1 VNRYLASAL
10 VLGLLLI
17 LPTGSSLTH
26 LMQSRSVAHTIAEV
40 EVSIELTWFTDS
52 EVEGLATDGEYF
64 YISTAETA
72 FGNGDAWL
80 YKLFPNGT
88 YIDEVLVRDGTLNH
102 CGGMIFYDGL
112 LWIPLSER
120 AVVPNNPS
128 RIVRYDTDL
137 LFIDEWINSSS
148 IGNVH
153 WGGICILPLLE
164 RVYIGN
170 YGTSNLYVYDLDRT
184 RLNDIRPPPS
194 ENIQDYVEVNGLIY
208 CSKPGASL
216 DEIHVWEAADSY
228 GNSLRSIGVMETDGA
243 SSGLTWLDGAFWTCE
258 GSGSATL
265 YKLGGS
271 VSTFP
276 SANGN
281 DLLLVTTLV
290 SIICLVLGIAIYSK
304 IRR

>member
-1 VNRYLASAL
+1 VHRCLALAL
-10 VLGLLLI
+10 ALGLLLI
-17 LPTGSSLTH
+17 LPTGNSLTH
-26 LMQSRSVAHTIAEV
+26 LKQSQSEAHAIAEV
-40 EVSIELTWFTDS
+40 EISIELTWFADS

-64 YISTAETA
+64 YISTAETV

-102 CGGMIFYDGL
+102 CGGMVFYDGL

-120 AVVPNNPS
+120 GIVPNSPS
-128 RIVRYDTDL
+128 KIVRYDTDL

-153 WGGICILPLLE
+153 WGGICILPQLE

-170 YGTSNLYVYDLDRT
+170 YGTSSLYVYDLDRN
-184 RLNDIRPPPS
+184 RLNDIRPPPT

-216 DEIHVWEAADSY
+216 DEIHVWEAADSH
-228 GNSLRSIGVMETDGA
+228 GNSLRSIDVMETDAA
-243 SSGLTWLDGAFWTCE
+243 SSGLTWFDGAFWTCE
-258 GSGSATL
+258 GSGLATL

-271 VSTFP
+271 VATFP
-276 SANGN
+276 SDNGN
-281 DLLLVTTLV
+281 GLLLATVLV
-290 SIICLVLGIAIYSK
+290 FIICLALGIALYSK
-304 IRR
+304 IRK

>member
-1 VNRYLASAL
+1 MPL

-17 LPTGSSLTH
+17 LPVGSSITH
-26 LMQSRSVAHTIAEV
+26 LMQSQRVGHEIAEV
-40 EVSIELTWFTDS
+40 ELSIELTWFTDS

-64 YISTAETA
+64 YISTAETV

-88 YIDEVLVRDGTLNH
+88 YIDEVLVRNGTLNH
-102 CGGMIFYDGL
+102 CGGMVFYDGL
-112 LWIPLSER
+112 LWIPLSEGWL
-120 AVVPNNPS
+120 VPNNPS
-128 RIVRYDTDL
+128 MIVRYDTSL

-164 RVYIGN
+164 RVYIAN
-170 YGTSNLYVYDLDRT
+170 YGTSNLYVYDLDRN

-194 ENIQDYVEVNGLIY
+194 ENIQDFVEVDGALY

-216 DEIHVWEAADSY
+216 DAIHVWEPADPY
-228 GNSLRSIGVMETDGA
+228 GNSLQSIGVMETDGA
-243 SSGLTWLDGAFWTCE
+243 SSGLTWFDGAFWTCE
-258 GSGSATL
+258 GVGSATL
-265 YKLGGS
+265 HQLSGL

-281 DLLLVTTLV
+281 DLILMTTLV
-290 SIICLVLGIAIYSK
+290 SIICLVLGIAIYLK
-304 IRR
+304 IRK

>member
-1 VNRYLASAL
+1 M
-10 VLGLLLI
+10 
-17 LPTGSSLTH
+17 H
-26 LMQSRSVAHTIAEV
+26 IAEV
-40 EVSIELTWFTDS
+40 ELSIELTWFADS

-64 YISTAETA
+64 YISTAETV

-102 CGGMIFYDGL
+102 CGGMVFYDGL

-120 AVVPNNPS
+120 GLVPNNPS
-128 RIVRYDTDL
+128 KIVRYDTDL
-137 LFIDEWINSSS
+137 LLVDEWINSST

-153 WGGICILPLLE
+153 WGGIFILPQLE

-170 YGTSNLYVYDLDRT
+170 YGTSNLYVYDLDRN
-184 RLNDIRPPPS
+184 RLNDISPPPT
-194 ENIQDYVEVNGLIY
+194 ENIQDYVEVDGLIY

-216 DEIHVWEAADSY
+216 DAIHVWEAADSY
-228 GNSLRSIGVMETDGA
+228 GNSLRSIGVMETEGA
-243 SSGLTWLDGAFWTCE
+243 SSGLTWFDGAFWTCE

-276 SANGN
+276 GANGN
-281 DLLLVTTLV
+281 GLLLVTTLV
-290 SIICLVLGIAIYSK
+290 SIACLVLGIVIYSK
-304 IRR
+304 IRK